1 MSVYNIENSVV
12 KPEYID
18 RIIISHLE
26 GTSSESDDLLLLEW
40 ISSSKENLE
49 YFSEIKTVWYATG
62 QYQSEL
68 SNLQNSVKTYRSKKK
83 MVARVFYPA
92 AAIAL
97 FLLISFVGYRS
108 NVRNTIMIENA
119 NPKAERVILPD
130 GTTIWL
136 YEGSRLSYNA
146 KRYNDKRNVK
156 LSGEADFDVTSNR
169 LHPFVLTCPK
179 ITVKV
184 LGTVFNV
191 KDFANEANAE
201 TTLAEGAIELSLN
214 HSNNKVSV
222 NEGQHVTYNQYTK
235 DLKMEEVNTNR
246 LSLRR
251 LGIISMENVT
261 INDIV
266 FKLQNEFGKHVFIK
280 DPNVD
285 LKKRYIFNYPENA
298 ELKDIISLL
307 EVITSSKI
315 ETE

>member
-136 YEGSRLSYNA
+136 YE
-146 KRYNDKRNVK
+146 
-156 LSGEADFDVTSNR
+156 
-169 LHPFVLTCPK
+169 
-179 ITVKV
+179 
-184 LGTVFNV
+184 
-191 KDFANEANAE
+191 
-201 TTLAEGAIELSLN
+201 
-214 HSNNKVSV
+214 
-222 NEGQHVTYNQYTK
+222 
-235 DLKMEEVNTNR
+235 
-246 LSLRR
+246 
-251 LGIISMENVT
+251 
-261 INDIV
+261 
-266 FKLQNEFGKHVFIK
+266 
-280 DPNVD
+280 
-285 LKKRYIFNYPENA
+285 
-298 ELKDIISLL
+298 
-307 EVITSSKI
+307 
-315 ETE
+315 